1 MLLRISID
9 NDPRAYKIYF
19 TGQLK
24 RDVSTVKYIASY
36 KNVKCVINHAP
47 TNTNNVYGKVK

>member
-36 KNVKCVINHAP
+36 KNVKCVINHPP